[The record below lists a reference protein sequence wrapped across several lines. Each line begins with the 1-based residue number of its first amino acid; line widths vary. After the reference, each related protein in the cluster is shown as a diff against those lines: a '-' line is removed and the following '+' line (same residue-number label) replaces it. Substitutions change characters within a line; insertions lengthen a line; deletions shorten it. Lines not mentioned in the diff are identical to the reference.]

1 MGEEVLYKRWDST
14 YKCNESFILDRESDR
29 VTIERIRDYGDG
41 FWIRYTVTLKGGREF
56 IVYRERHSKT
66 DGFFNKVTCKL
77 MGERLIEVERIVGVP
92 IEELFVIAVN
102 KIKNGKIDAFVGLE
116 ELCYLHDVYMQP
128 YTLSRIRKYI
138 LS

>member
-56 IVYRERHSKT
+56 IVYKERHSKT
-66 DGFFNKVTCKL
+66 DGFYNKIICKL
-77 MGERLIEVERIVGVP
+77 TGERLAEVERTVGVS
-92 IEELFVIAVN
+92 IEELFMKAIN
-102 KIKNGKIDAFVGLE
+102 KIRNGEINAYTGLE

-128 YTLSRIRKYI
+128 YTLARIREYI
-138 LS
+138 LR